1 MGEVCPHRKTT
12 CSLRASMEPQDVGP
26 LIMESLIRKETYLSA
41 E

>member
-1 MGEVCPHRKTT
+1 MGEVCPHRRIT
-12 CSLRASMEPQDVGP
+12 CLRASMEPQDVGP